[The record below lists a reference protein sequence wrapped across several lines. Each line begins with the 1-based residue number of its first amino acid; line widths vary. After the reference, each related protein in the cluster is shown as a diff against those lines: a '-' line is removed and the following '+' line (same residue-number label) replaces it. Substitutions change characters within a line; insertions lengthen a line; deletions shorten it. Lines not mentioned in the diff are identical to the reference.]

1 MAVREY
7 YLQMLT
13 VNGKKEDLDNSYLVA
28 ALTDGVEVIPF
39 IARTLKSLRSQL
51 YRLLEGTAHHY
62 IIRVSHSSF
71 MQAKAP
77 LNIVFMGGRLKASKS
92 LFVDAVLRDI
102 AADILVAHPPRKQVT
117 TSLSQKQAK
126 PSVSV
131 KNVKQVR
138 MDVYTDA
145 SIQAGHQTGVYGWV
159 QKTQDQ
165 KDLRFSFAIA
175 GGDSNALEVRAI
187 ADAITEHRDVAEL
200 VIHTDSQYAIQLFF
214 TFSNKTRGEIQ
225 SRLVKMKLSD
235 RVASLTAQALYAQQV
250 KLVWVKS
257 HQDDTWNVCAD
268 QMVRYARARVR
279 TEPSTK
285 LVHEEVKTI
294 LMNLLRNRRA

>member
-1 MAVREY
+1 
-7 YLQMLT
+7 
-13 VNGKKEDLDNSYLVA
+13 
-28 ALTDGVEVIPF
+28 VEVIPF

-51 YRLLEGTAHHY
+51 YRLLEGTAHQY

-71 MQAKAP
+71 MQAKTP

-102 AADILVAHPPRKQVT
+102 AADILVAHPPRKQIA

-126 PSVSV
+126 ASVSV
-131 KNVKQVR
+131 KQIR

-145 SIQAGHQTGVYGWV
+145 SMQAGQQTGVYGWV

-165 KDLRFSFAIA
+165 EDLQFSFTIA

-187 ADAITEHRDVAEL
+187 ADAITEYRDVAEL
-200 VIHTDSQYAIQLFF
+200 VIHTDSQHAIQLFS
-214 TFSNKTRGEIQ
+214 TFLNKTRGEIQ
-225 SRLVKMKLSD
+225 SRL
-235 RVASLTAQALYAQQV
+235 LTAQALHARQV

-268 QMVRYARARVR
+268 QMVRYARARLR
-279 TEPSTK
+279 KESSTK
-285 LVHEEVKTI
+285 LVHEEVKTM
-294 LMNLLRNRRA
+294 LMNLLRNRKP

>member
-7 YLQMLT
+7 YLQVLT
-13 VNGKKEDLDNSYLVA
+13 INGKKEDLDNSYLVA
-28 ALTDGVEVIPF
+28 ALTDGVEVVPF
-39 IARTLKSLRSQL
+39 IARTLKALRSQL
-51 YRLLEGTAHHY
+51 YRLLKGTAHQY
-62 IIRVSHSSF
+62 IIRASHTSF
-71 MQAKAP
+71 MQAKTP
-77 LNIVFMGGRLKASKS
+77 LNIVFMGGRLKASRS

-117 TSLSQKQAK
+117 ASLSPQKTKA
-126 PSVSV
+126 SVSA

-145 SIQAGHQTGVYGWV
+145 SMQAGQQTGVYGWV
-159 QKTQDQ
+159 QKTHDPE
-165 KDLRFSFAIA
+165 DLRFSFAIA
-175 GGDSNALEVRAI
+175 GGDSNSLEVRAI

-200 VIHTDSQYAIQLFF
+200 VIHTDSQHAIQFYS
-214 TFSNKTRGEIQ
+214 TFLNKTRGEIQ
-225 SRLVKMKLSD
+225 SHLVKMKLSD
-235 RVASLTAQALYAQQV
+235 RVASLTAQALHAHRV

-285 LVHEEVKTI
+285 LVHEEVKTM
-294 LMNLLRNRRA
+294 LTNLLRLRQP